1 MENILKNI
9 KTGEKRILNII
20 IKADALGSKEAIV
33 NSLEKIGNEE
43 VDVQILLAGVGGIT
57 ETDVVLAASNQA
69 LIIGFNVRSDLQ
81 AKKVAK
87 QHNINIK
94 YYSIIYEIFDEIRS
108 LLSGMLAPTE
118 KEKFLGT
125 AEIKKVF
132 KISKLGKVAG
142 CYVKEG
148 IIKKTSKVRL
158 LRDSIVIYTGDLGTL
173 KRHSDEAKE
182 VSEGMECGVAL
193 KDYKDLQVNDIIECY
208 EIQSTPRK
216 LEEN

>member
-1 MENILKNI
+1 M
-9 KTGEKRILNII
+9 
-20 IKADALGSKEAIV
+20 
-33 NSLEKIGNEE
+33 
-43 VDVQILLAGVGGIT
+43 
-57 ETDVVLAASNQA
+57 VLAASNEA
-69 LIIGFNVRSDLQ
+69 FIIGFNVRSDLQ

-108 LLSGMLAPTE
+108 LLSGMLPPTE

-125 AEIKKVF
+125 AEVKKVF

-142 CYVKEG
+142 CFVKEG
-148 IIKKTSKVRL
+148 VIKRSSKVRL
-158 LRDSIVIYTGDLGTL
+158 LRDSIVLYSGDLDTL

-182 VSEGMECGVAL
+182 VSQGMECGISI

-208 EIQSTPRK
+208 EIQTTPRK
-216 LEEN
+216 LEKNKT